1 MEPYATTTD
10 LAEYLF
16 VTEDN
21 LPADAE
27 RLLARASELVG
38 SLVKRNYNPAIAAHT
53 EAVKMAVCAQVE
65 YWLSVGE
72 DAAFSR
78 NVQSETHSKVST
90 TYFAG
95 GRPEIAPRAYR
106 FLLDA
111 GLLYAGVQ
119 A

>member
-38 SLVKRNYNPAIAAHT
+38 SLVKRNYDSTVAAHV
-53 EAVKMAVCAQVE
+53 EAVKQATCAQVE
-65 YWLSVGE
+65 YWLEVGE
-72 DAAFSR
+72 VFDN

-90 TYFAG
+90 TWFAG
-95 GRPEIAPRAYR
+95 GKSELAPRARR

-111 GLLYAGVQ
+111 GLLYAGV
-119 A
+119 